1 MPPRTGRAR
10 SWAALA
16 ALPAAAGVVCVL
28 LLCGVFSGAHPAPW
42 ALLAGA
48 VLGAAARWGLSTRR
62 RPWYALEEGFMAA
75 LAVLALTQ
83 LAPPLQPLMYLL
95 AAAYVLALRLRF
107 AIPLLGAL
115 IALDSA
121 LTPSWPQIA
130 AHASFALL
138 FAALYHALLGARL
151 AAARRAEG
159 LAVRKRIAEAEARAR
174 ELRLVAVS
182 SDGPDAAERHM
193 LGGVAEVEEVL
204 RGALAVAEAALRPHT
219 VAVFLLSPDGESVR
233 LRECVS
239 GSDRL
244 FRGPLSSR
252 EGALGAVLGSQRS
265 VRLEDGAAQITYYQE
280 RSPVPTFC
288 GVPLEERGGG
298 LMGALVADRAA
309 SFSAE
314 EQRVLEALA
323 SEVTRAVEAERLL
336 GAVRREKEEKAR
348 FFRALEELNKTTTP
362 EQAAQTAIA
371 QARQMCGALDLCAI
385 TLVEDRRHRVLA
397 VDGEGTAPLRDL
409 SFGENAGLVSN
420 VVKLGAPLPGRALG
434 AMDRVLIFDAGTVV
448 RGLAALKI
456 FPLTSGDSVVG
467 TLVCGS
473 RSPGALPESAQK
485 ELAMLA
491 LQAAEALVRTRL
503 YAEAERLATTDGLTG
518 LLNRRTFN
526 AHLHGRLREAERYQ
540 RPLSLLLVDI
550 DHFKQ
555 VNDGHGHPAGD
566 AVLRSVA
573 NVLARQA
580 RETDIVARYGGEEMA
595 LILPETDARGA
606 FAIAER
612 IRKAV
617 GAAHHPTDQ
626 GNLRVTISAGLS
638 TWPGG
643 GEGAEELLEAAD
655 KALYRAKEAGRN
667 RVVAANPASPG
678 VHGDLRSVVPGSPG

>member
-1 MPPRTGRAR
+1 MPPRTGRAG

-16 ALPAAAGVVCVL
+16 ALPSAAGAVCVL
-28 LLCGVFSGAHPAPW
+28 LLCGAFSSAHPAPW
-42 ALLAGA
+42 ALLAAA
-48 VLGAAARWGLSTRR
+48 VLGAVARWGLSKQR
-62 RPWYALEEGFMAA
+62 RPWYALEEGFVCA

-83 LAPPLQPLMYLL
+83 LAQPLQPLMYLL
-95 AAAYVLALRLRF
+95 AAAYVLALPLRC
-107 AIPLLGAL
+107 AIPLLAAL
-115 IALDSA
+115 VALDAA
-121 LTPSWPQIA
+121 LTVPWPQMA
-130 AHASFALL
+130 AHASFAVL

-159 LAVRKRIAEAEARAR
+159 LAVRKRIADAEARAR

-182 SDGPDAAERHM
+182 SEGPDDAERHL
-193 LGGVAEVEEVL
+193 LGGVSEVEEVL

-233 LRECVS
+233 LRECAS
-239 GSDRL
+239 LSERL

-252 EGALGAVLGSQRS
+252 EGALGAVLCAQRS
-265 VRLEDGAAQITYYQE
+265 VRLDDGAAQITYYEE
-280 RSPVPTFC
+280 RSPVAAFC
-288 GVPLEERGGG
+288 GVPLEERG
-298 LMGALVADRAA
+298 
-309 SFSAE
+309 
-314 EQRVLEALA
+314 
-323 SEVTRAVEAERLL
+323 
-336 GAVRREKEEKAR
+336 
-348 FFRALEELNKTTTP
+348 
-362 EQAAQTAIA
+362 
-371 QARQMCGALDLCAI
+371 GALDLCAI
-385 TLVEDRRHRVLA
+385 TLVEDRRHRVVA
-397 VDGEGTAPLRDL
+397 VEGEAASPLRDL

-456 FPLTSGDSVVG
+456 FPLKSGESVVG

-473 RSPGALPESAQK
+473 RSPDALPEAAQK

-503 YAEAERLATTDGLTG
+503 YAQAERLATTDGLTG

-526 AHLHGRLREAERYQ
+526 AQLHGRLREAERYQ
-540 RPLSLLLVDI
+540 RPLSLVLIDI

-555 VNDGHGHPAGD
+555 VNDGYGHPAGD

-573 NVLARQA
+573 DLLTRQA
-580 RETDIVARYGGEEMA
+580 RETDIVARYGGEEMT

-606 FAIAER
+606 LAIAER
-612 IRKAV
+612 IRKSV
-617 GAAHHPTDQ
+617 GEAHHRTEQ

-643 GEGAEELLEAAD
+643 GESGEELLEAAD
-655 KALYRAKEAGRN
+655 KALYRAKQAGRN
-667 RVVAANPASPG
+667 RVFAANPASPG
-678 VHGDLRSVVPGSPG
+678 VHGDLRSVLPGSPG

>member
-16 ALPAAAGVVCVL
+16 ALPSAAGAVCVL
-28 LLCGVFSGAHPAPW
+28 LLCGAFSSAHPAPW
-42 ALLAGA
+42 ALLAAA
-48 VLGAAARWGLSTRR
+48 VLGAVARWGLSKQR
-62 RPWYALEEGFMAA
+62 RPWYALEEGFVCA

-83 LAPPLQPLMYLL
+83 LAQPLQPLMYLL
-95 AAAYVLALRLRF
+95 AAAYVLALPLRC
-107 AIPLLGAL
+107 AIPLLAAL
-115 IALDSA
+115 IALDAA
-121 LTPSWPQIA
+121 LTVPWPQMA
-130 AHASFALL
+130 AHASFAVL

-159 LAVRKRIAEAEARAR
+159 LAVRKRIADAEARAR

-182 SDGPDAAERHM
+182 SEGPDAAERHL
-193 LGGVAEVEEVL
+193 LGGVSEVEEVL

-219 VAVFLLSPDGESVR
+219 VA
-233 LRECVS
+233 
-239 GSDRL
+239 
-244 FRGPLSSR
+244 
-252 EGALGAVLGSQRS
+252 
-265 VRLEDGAAQITYYQE
+265 
-280 RSPVPTFC
+280 C

-298 LMGALVADRAA
+298 LLGALVADRAA
-309 SFSAE
+309 AFSAE

-362 EQAAQTAIA
+362 QQAAQTAIA

-385 TLVEDRRHRVLA
+385 TLVEDRRHRVVA
-397 VDGEGTAPLRDL
+397 VEGEAASPLRDL

-456 FPLTSGDSVVG
+456 FPLKSGESVVG

-473 RSPGALPESAQK
+473 RSPDALPEAAQK

-503 YAEAERLATTDGLTG
+503 YAQAERLATTDGLTG

-526 AHLHGRLREAERYQ
+526 AQLHGRLREAERYQ
-540 RPLSLLLVDI
+540 RPLSLVLIDI

-555 VNDGHGHPAGD
+555 VNDGYGHPAGD

-573 NVLARQA
+573 DLLTRQA
-580 RETDIVARYGGEEMA
+580 RETDIVARYGGEEMT

-606 FAIAER
+606 LAIAER
-612 IRKAV
+612 IRKSV
-617 GAAHHPTDQ
+617 GEAHHRTEQ

-643 GEGAEELLEAAD
+643 GESGEELLEAAD
-655 KALYRAKEAGRN
+655 KALYRAKQAGRN
-667 RVVAANPASPG
+667 RVFAANPASPG
-678 VHGDLRSVVPGSPG
+678 VHGDLRSVLPGSPG

>member
-16 ALPAAAGVVCVL
+16 ALPTAAGAVCVL
-28 LLCGVFSGAHPAPW
+28 LLCGAFSSAHPAPW
-42 ALLAGA
+42 ALLAAA
-48 VLGAAARWGLSTRR
+48 VLGALARWGLSTRR
-62 RPWYALEEGFMAA
+62 RPWYALEEGFVCA

-95 AAAYVLALRLRF
+95 AAAYVLALPLRS
-107 AIPLLGAL
+107 AIPLLAAL
-115 IALDSA
+115 VALDA
-121 LTPSWPQIA
+121 GLTVPWPQIA
-130 AHASFALL
+130 AHGSFAVL

-159 LAVRKRIAEAEARAR
+159 LAVRKRVADAEARAR

-182 SDGPDAAERHM
+182 SDGPDAAERH
-193 LGGVAEVEEVL
+193 LLAGVAEVEEVL

-219 VAVFLLSPDGESVR
+219 VAVFLLSSVR
-233 LRECVS
+233 L
-239 GSDRL
+239 D
-244 FRGPLSSR
+244 
-252 EGALGAVLGSQRS
+252 
-265 VRLEDGAAQITYYQE
+265 DGAAQITYYEE
-280 RSPVPTFC
+280 RSPVAAFC

-309 SFSAE
+309 MFSAE

-362 EQAAQTAIA
+362 QQAAQTAIA

-385 TLVEDRRHRVLA
+385 TLVEDRRHRVVA
-397 VDGEGTAPLRDL
+397 VDGEGASPLRDL
-409 SFGENAGLVSN
+409 SFGENAGLVCN

-456 FPLTSGDSVVG
+456 FPLKAGESVVG

-473 RSPGALPESAQK
+473 HSPDALPEAAQK

-503 YAEAERLATTDGLTG
+503 YAQAERLATTDGLTA

-526 AHLHGRLREAERYQ
+526 AQLHARLREAERYQ
-540 RPLSLLLVDI
+540 RPLSLLLLDI

-555 VNDGHGHPAGD
+555 VNDGYGHPAGD

-573 NVLARQA
+573 SLLTRQA

-606 FAIAER
+606 LAIAER

-617 GAAHHPTDQ
+617 GGAHHPTDQ
-626 GNLRVTISAGLS
+626 GTLKVTVSAGLS
-638 TWPGG
+638 TWSGG
-643 GEGAEELLEAAD
+643 ADGAEELLVAAD
-655 KALYRAKEAGRN
+655 KALYRAKQAGRN
-667 RVVAANPASPG
+667 RVFAANPASPG
-678 VHGDLRSVVPGSPG
+678 VHGDLRSVLPGSPG

>member
-16 ALPAAAGVVCVL
+16 ALPSAAGGVCVL
-28 LLCGVFSGAHPAPW
+28 LLCGAFSSAHPAPW
-42 ALLAGA
+42 ALLAAA
-48 VLGAAARWGLSTRR
+48 VLGAVARWGLSKQR
-62 RPWYALEEGFMAA
+62 RPWYALEEGFVCA

-83 LAPPLQPLMYLL
+83 LAQPLQPLMYLL
-95 AAAYVLALRLRF
+95 AAAYVLALPLRC
-107 AIPLLGAL
+107 AIPLLAAL
-115 IALDSA
+115 IALDAA
-121 LTPSWPQIA
+121 LTVPWPQMA
-130 AHASFALL
+130 AHASFAVL

-159 LAVRKRIAEAEARAR
+159 LAVRKRVADAEARAR

-182 SDGPDAAERHM
+182 SEGPDAAERHL
-193 LGGVAEVEEVL
+193 LGGVSEVEEVL

-233 LRECVS
+233 LRECASVS
-239 GSDRL
+239 ERL

-252 EGALGAVLGSQRS
+252 EGALGAVLCAQRS
-265 VRLEDGAAQITYYQE
+265 VRLDDGGAQITYYEE
-280 RSPVPTFC
+280 RSPVAAFC

-298 LMGALVADRAA
+298 LLGALVADRAA
-309 SFSAE
+309 AFSAE

-362 EQAAQTAIA
+362 QQAAQTAIA

-385 TLVEDRRHRVLA
+385 TLVEDRRHRVVA
-397 VDGEGTAPLRDL
+397 VDGEAASPLRDL

-456 FPLTSGDSVVG
+456 FPLKSGESVVG

-473 RSPGALPESAQK
+473 RSPDALPEAAQK

-503 YAEAERLATTDGLTG
+503 YAQAERLATTDGLTG

-526 AHLHGRLREAERYQ
+526 AQLHGRLREAERYQ
-540 RPLSLLLVDI
+540 RPLSLILIDV

-555 VNDGHGHPAGD
+555 VNDGYGHPAGD

-573 NVLARQA
+573 DLLTRQA

-606 FAIAER
+606 LAIAER
-612 IRKAV
+612 IRKSV
-617 GAAHHPTDQ
+617 GGAHHRSEQ
-626 GNLRVTISAGLS
+626 GNLRVTISAGIS

-643 GEGAEELLEAAD
+643 GESGEELLEAAD
-655 KALYRAKEAGRN
+655 KALYRAKQAGRN
-667 RVVAANPASPG
+667 RVFAANPASPG
-678 VHGDLRSVVPGSPG
+678 VHGDLRSVLPGSPG